1 MGNVEQIK
9 KTIRITPFDDNLIVK
24 VIAQSDKIGSI
35 VMPSEAIEPSSF
47 CEIIA
52 ANSVSYNRD
61 GTKRPVTLRAGM
73 KIRIPKGKVGTRL
86 PESPPGEIWLCIPED
101 VIYYIVD

>member
-1 MGNVEQIK
+1 MKPTIK
-9 KTIRITPFDDNLIVK
+9 ITPFDDNLIVR
-24 VIAQSDKIGSI
+24 VIPQDNKIGSI
-35 VMPSEAIEPSSF
+35 VMPSEALEPSTF

-73 KIRIPKGKVGTRL
+73 KVRIPKGKVGTKL
-86 PESPPGEIWLCIPED
+86 PESPDGEIWLCIPED